1 MTRLAVPKTY
11 KELRD
16 IAEFFHRP
24 DENRYGIAIYTD
36 NSYDALV
43 MGVENAIF
51 SYGGELGDYAA
62 YKVDGI
68 INSPENVEALAMYR
82 ELYGF
87 TPPGWAK
94 APRSSHRSTG
104 R

>member
-1 MTRLAVPKTY
+1 TQPYPLSLHDALPISPKTWA
-11 KELRD
+11 ELRD

-24 DENRYGIAIYTD
+24 DQNRYGIAIYTD

-51 SYGGELGDYAA
+51 SYGGELGDYAT

-68 INSPENVEALAMYR
+68 INSEQNVRSEEHTSELQSRENL
-82 ELYGF
+82 
-87 TPPGWAK
+87 
-94 APRSSHRSTG
+94 
-104 R
+104 